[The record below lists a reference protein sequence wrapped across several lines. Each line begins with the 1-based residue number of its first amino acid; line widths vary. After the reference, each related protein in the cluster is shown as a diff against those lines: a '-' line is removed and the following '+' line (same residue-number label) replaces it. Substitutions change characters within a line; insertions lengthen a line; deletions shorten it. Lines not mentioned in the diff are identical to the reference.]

1 MRGNSI
7 RLRLLYWLVGPLAVI
22 GLVGGFATYW
32 LAWVPARNAY
42 DLALANA
49 AWELATRLQTA
60 NNGLLT
66 ELPLQI
72 EQGLRAD
79 RFDQIFFCVQDR
91 NGILLSGDRGLPS
104 APVRHDLD
112 RPVYYDGDYGGLPVR
127 LVSLPTLSAGE
138 LVVITVAE
146 TTLKRERG
154 QRTIIATLAT
164 WGMALTF
171 AIVVI
176 GWVATG
182 RALSRLDRLQSDIA
196 KRSLRDL
203 APIDESVVPV
213 EVKPLATAINA
224 LLERIAEAARAQQSF
239 LTDVAHQLRTPLA
252 GLITQLSVAER
263 QSDTAEVRNSIAVMQ
278 GTATRTVRLAN
289 QLLALARAEP
299 SGFHAERLRPLQ
311 LSDIIQRCINDWVR
325 LADQKSIELH
335 FDLNAAPAMGDEFL
349 LRELLDNL
357 LTNAVLYTLRGG
369 HVTIGCHAGESGSV
383 VFVEDTGTG
392 IPPVERLKVF
402 NRFYR
407 IPGTSAD
414 GSGLGLTIAREI
426 ARDHLAEIE
435 IATPAS
441 GQGTRVEVRFPP
453 PAKASSVSR

>member
-32 LAWVPARNAY
+32 LAWIPARNAY

-49 AWELATRLQTA
+49 AWELATRLQTSS
-60 NNGLLT
+60 NGLLT

-79 RFDQIFFCVQDR
+79 RFDQIFFCVHDR
-91 NGILLSGDRGLPS
+91 NGILLNGDRGLPA
-104 APVRHDLD
+104 APVPHDLD
-112 RPVYYDGDYGGLPVR
+112 TPVYYDGDYGGLAVR

-138 LVVITVAE
+138 LVIVTVAE
-146 TTLKRERG
+146 TTLKRQRG
-154 QRTIIATLAT
+154 QRTIIVTLVT
-164 WGMALTF
+164 WGLALTC

-176 GWVATG
+176 GWLATG

-203 APIDESVVPV
+203 APIDESVVPI
-213 EVKPLATAINA
+213 EVKPLAAAINA

-263 QSDTAEVRNSIAVMQ
+263 QSDTAEVRKSIAVMQ

-311 LSDIIQRCINDWVR
+311 LTDIIQRCINDWVR

-335 FDLNAAPAMGDEFL
+335 FDLNPAPVLGDEFL

-357 LTNAVLYTLRGG
+357 LTNAVLYTPAGG
-369 HVTIGCHAGESGSV
+369 HVVIGCHASDGGSL
-383 VFVEDTGTG
+383 VFVEDSGSG
-392 IPPVERLKVF
+392 IPPAERLKVF

-407 IPGTSAD
+407 MPGTSAD

-435 IATPAS
+435 IATPAA
-441 GQGTRVEVRFPP
+441 GTGTRVEVRFP
-453 PAKASSVSR
+453 AKAG

>member
-1 MRGNSI
+1 
-7 RLRLLYWLVGPLAVI
+7 VH
-22 GLVGGFATYW
+22 
-32 LAWVPARNAY
+32 
-42 DLALANA
+42 
-49 AWELATRLQTA
+49 
-60 NNGLLT
+60 
-66 ELPLQI
+66 
-72 EQGLRAD
+72 
-79 RFDQIFFCVQDR
+79 DR
-91 NGILLSGDRGLPS
+91 NGILLNGDRGLPS
-104 APVRHDLD
+104 APVPHDLD
-112 RPVYYDGDYGGLPVR
+112 KPVYYDGDYGGLPVR

-154 QRTIIATLAT
+154 QRTIIVTLVT
-164 WGMALTF
+164 WGLALTC

-176 GWVATG
+176 GWLATG
-182 RALSRLDRLQSDIA
+182 RALSRLDSLQSDIA

-213 EVKPLATAINA
+213 EVRPLAAAINA
-224 LLERIAEAARAQQSF
+224 LLERIADAARAQQSF

-263 QSDTAEVRNSIAVMQ
+263 QSDSADVRNSIAVMQ

-311 LSDIIQRCINDWVR
+311 LPDIIQRCINDWVR

-335 FDLNAAPAMGDEFL
+335 FDLNPAPVMGDEFL

-357 LTNAVLYTLRGG
+357 LTNAVIYTPAGG
-369 HVTIGCHAGESGSV
+369 HVVIGCHASEGGSL
-383 VFVEDTGTG
+383 VFVEDSGSG
-392 IPPVERLKVF
+392 IPAAERNKVF

-407 IPGTSAD
+407 MPGTTAD

-435 IATPAS
+435 IATPAN
-441 GQGTRVEVRFPP
+441 GKGTRVEVRFPP
-453 PAKASSVSR
+453 PAKASSTSR

>member
-22 GLVGGFATYW
+22 GLVGGFATFW
-32 LAWVPARNAY
+32 LAWIPARNAY

-49 AWELATRLQTA
+49 AWELATRLQTS

-79 RFDQIFFCVQDR
+79 RFDQIFFCVHDR
-91 NGILLSGDRGLPS
+91 NGILLNGDRGLPS
-104 APVRHDLD
+104 APVPHDLD
-112 RPVYYDGDYGGLPVR
+112 TPVYYDGDYGGLPVR

-154 QRTIIATLAT
+154 QRTIVVTLVT
-164 WGMALTF
+164 WGVALTC
-171 AIVVI
+171 AIAVI
-176 GWVATG
+176 GWIATG
-182 RALSRLDRLQSDIA
+182 QALSRLDRLQSDIA

-203 APIDESVVPV
+203 APIDESQVPN
-213 EVKPLATAINA
+213 EVRPLAAAINA

-252 GLITQLSVAER
+252 GLITQLSVAQR
-263 QSDTAEVRNSIAVMQ
+263 QASLPDVRNSIAVLQ
-278 GTATRTVRLAN
+278 STATRTVRLAN

-299 SGFHAERLRPLQ
+299 SGFHAERLRPLN
-311 LSDIIQRCINDWVR
+311 LSELIQRCINDWLR
-325 LADQKSIELH
+325 LADQRNIELR
-335 FDLNAAPAMGDEFL
+335 FELGTAPVMGDEFL

-357 LTNAVLYTLRGG
+357 LTNAVQYTPEGG
-369 HVTIGCHAGESGSV
+369 HITIGCNSSEAGSM
-383 VFVEDTGTG
+383 VFVEDNGTG
-392 IPPVERLKVF
+392 IAPAERLKVF

-407 IPGTSAD
+407 VPGTNPD

-426 ARDHLAEIE
+426 ARDHLADIE
-435 IATPAS
+435 IATPAG

-453 PAKASSVSR
+453 PAKAG